1 VFKSNGVSVA
11 VITPAKDV
19 KQPVYPLPESITTF
33 TNGIFPN
40 CLMFILAW
48 LQYET
53 LNIINPS
60 FSLLLVKDDHL
71 IIILVLPVLKQG
83 TVSKLKSV
91 NDPPVFI
98 TGYIYEA
105 GHIDIGDVFVINVFH
120 RLLETSNIQPGM

>member
-1 VFKSNGVSVA
+1 VFTSNGVSVA
-11 VITPAKDV
+11 VITPEKDK
-19 KQPVYPLPESITTF
+19 KQPVNPLPLILRKF
-33 TNGIFPN
+33 ANGIFPN
-40 CLMFILAW
+40 CLIFILAW
-48 LQYET
+48 LQYDT

-60 FSLLLVKDDHL
+60 YSLFLVKDDHL

-120 RLLETSNIQPGM
+120 RVLETSNIQPGM